1 MKTPTSTLRDEH
13 ALILQAL
20 DLLEGAAAR
29 GARGLPIP
37 RGWWA
42 ELIAWFRTFA
52 DSNHHAKEERALFP
66 ALARAGV
73 PAESGGPIAVMLEE
87 HGEGRALIQSMAE
100 GEAQTQAAAAR
111 RYIGLLRAH
120 IDKEN
125 TILFPLAD
133 ELLDEAAR
141 AALGRAFDTVEAEI
155 GRVASLDYAAAVLQG
170 LAAGLPAPAEVTGAH

>member
-1 MKTPTSTLRDEH
+1 
-13 ALILQAL
+13 
-20 DLLEGAAAR
+20 
-29 GARGLPIP
+29 
-37 RGWWA
+37 
-42 ELIAWFRTFA
+42 
-52 DSNHHAKEERALFP
+52 
-66 ALARAGV
+66 
-73 PAESGGPIAVMLEE
+73 MLEE